1 MWCAGLAI
9 SDGQREM
16 DNKKYKQNMACN
28 IIIPIISG
36 AVIYYLISPEVIFVK
51 WIDGFVGNGLHISGI
66 NTNNIILGFI
76 RNYFLD
82 MLWGYALVFALFLA
96 IGNNAADLIKT
107 FLIAFL
113 FTTAME
119 IFQITSIA
127 MGTFDVWDIVAM
139 FSAEIIAVF
148 IIKNLLFRRNSK

>member
-1 MWCAGLAI
+1 M
-9 SDGQREM
+9 
-16 DNKKYKQNMACN
+16 
-28 IIIPIISG
+28 
-36 AVIYYLISPEVIFVK
+36 
-51 WIDGFVGNGLHISGI
+51 
-66 NTNNIILGFI
+66 
-76 RNYFLD
+76 
-82 MLWGYALVFALFLA
+82 VFALFLA